1 MSTSNRKPLLF
12 VLQLASIQA
21 LDESEAI
28 DIGAPTPQYNTPIDE
43 HILYRQT
50 ISTYIKNQRYVSK
63 KKKTITFKEFDS
75 TQRPSNLVRIKQ
87 HVLYSDN
94 KETNTKLRAFI

>member
-28 DIGAPTPQYNTPIDE
+28 DIGAPTP
-43 HILYRQT
+43 
-50 ISTYIKNQRYVSK
+50 
-63 KKKTITFKEFDS
+63 
-75 TQRPSNLVRIKQ
+75 
-87 HVLYSDN
+87 
-94 KETNTKLRAFI
+94 